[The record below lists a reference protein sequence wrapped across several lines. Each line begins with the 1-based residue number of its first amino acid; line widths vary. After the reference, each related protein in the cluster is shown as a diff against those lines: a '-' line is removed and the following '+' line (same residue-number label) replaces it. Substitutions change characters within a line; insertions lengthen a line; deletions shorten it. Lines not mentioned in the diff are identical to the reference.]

1 MTIVVD
7 TSKSP
12 HARLTPVSLEAVR
25 LQDKFWLPRLEKL
38 RNITIPSQYEL
49 LESTGRLF
57 NFRRVAGKARGDFKG
72 LVFND
77 SDVYKWVEAA
87 SFLLAGGFDKSLYDL
102 VGKVVDEIALAQDED
117 GYVNTFF
124 SLERKNQRWTNLRDM
139 HELYCA
145 GHLIQAAIAL
155 FRATG
160 NSRLLEVATRFA
172 DHIVKTFGPG
182 GRLGVP
188 GHPEVEMALIEL
200 YRETGN
206 KSYLDVAKIFIDN
219 RGKGIIGGSQYHI
232 DHKPFRELS
241 EIVGHAV
248 RALYLNCGAADLYM
262 ETGDL
267 ELWNALNRLWD
278 NMVNRKM
285 YVTGGLG
292 SRHDGEAFGF
302 DYELPNVQAYSETCA
317 AIASFMWNWR
327 MFLAS
332 GEAKYVDIMELTLY
346 NAILAGIS
354 LNGKEYFYVNPL
366 ADRGKHRR
374 QAWFECACC
383 PPNIARL
390 LAGLP
395 GYFYAVSK
403 NEVWINF
410 YCESTAEIEL
420 KNRSIKII
428 QRTGYPWEGDVT
440 ITLHTD
446 GEQDFIVKLRIPG
459 WSNGASV
466 SLNGAEL
473 ETDIRPGTYL
483 EINRTWKTG
492 DTIKISLPMP
502 VRKLVCNPNVYE
514 NLGRIALMRGPIVY
528 CFEAVDNPGFD
539 VWDLIIPGESILETE
554 YRPDLLDGVV
564 IIKGTGYV
572 MDSKWSE
579 ESLYNELESKGEKP
593 RKVDFTAIP
602 YYAWCNRKPGPMTV
616 WARTVPFGT

>member
-12 HARLTPVSLEAVR
+12 YARLVPVSLEAVK
-25 LQDKFWLPRLEKL
+25 LQDKFWSPRLEKL
-38 RNITIPSQYEL
+38 RTITIPVQYKL
-49 LESTGRLF
+49 LEDTGRLF
-57 NFRRVAGKARGDFKG
+57 NFRRAAGKVEGDFKG

-77 SDVYKWVEAA
+77 SDIYKWVEAA
-87 SFLLAGGFDKSLYDL
+87 SFILTEKFDKEIYDL
-102 VGKVVDEIALAQDED
+102 VEKVVDEIASAQDED

-124 SLERKNQRWTNLRDM
+124 SRERRNQRWTNLRDM

-160 NSRLLEVATRFA
+160 NSKLLKIATRFA
-172 DHIVKTFGPG
+172 DHIVKTFSSG

-219 RGKGIIGGSQYHI
+219 RGRGIIGGSQYHV

-248 RALYLNCGAADLYM
+248 RALYLNCGVADLYM

-354 LNGKEYFYVNPL
+354 LDGKEYFYVNPL

-390 LAGLP
+390 
-395 GYFYAVSK
+395 
-403 NEVWINF
+403 
-410 YCESTAEIEL
+410 
-420 KNRSIKII
+420 
-428 QRTGYPWEGDVT
+428 
-440 ITLHTD
+440 
-446 GEQDFIVKLRIPG
+446 
-459 WSNGASV
+459 
-466 SLNGAEL
+466 
-473 ETDIRPGTYL
+473 
-483 EINRTWKTG
+483 
-492 DTIKISLPMP
+492 
-502 VRKLVCNPNVYE
+502 
-514 NLGRIALMRGPIVY
+514 
-528 CFEAVDNPGFD
+528 
-539 VWDLIIPGESILETE
+539 
-554 YRPDLLDGVV
+554 
-564 IIKGTGYV
+564 
-572 MDSKWSE
+572 
-579 ESLYNELESKGEKP
+579 
-593 RKVDFTAIP
+593 
-602 YYAWCNRKPGPMTV
+602 
-616 WARTVPFGT
+616 